1 MKKFICVLMS
11 IIIAFSCVFVTSA
24 KEDAN
29 VDVDGLTET
38 PVVVVSG
45 DGSAIVN
52 KDGEVAMQYKNLLK
66 EEYRD
71 EFIDKILDTL
81 KDLIVPLIV
90 EGFLTDNWDSFYDT
104 LYDGISDIFAETLLD
119 NNGEIPTD
127 PESPAYMSDVEPYA
141 YQRNKDS
148 LEGKYV
154 YDDKYNSNS
163 FVFFY
168 DWRLDPFVTVEK
180 LHDYIQGV
188 KELTGSNKVG
198 LIGRCLGSSIVATY
212 VKVYGMEDLNGVA
225 FNGSVVNGA
234 EILSESI
241 SGGFEVDMNAIIR
254 FMQDADGVGLFS
266 IDQIV
271 IDVLDLLQK
280 SGVYTIS
287 KEIAEATIY
296 KKLVEGVTSSLALST
311 FFTFPT
317 YWTAVTAE
325 EYQDALYYVFGP
337 EGSEKRQEYAGLIAK
352 LDHYD
357 REVRQQ
363 LQSIY
368 ETIDREGNLGIMS
381 KYDFQII
388 PITKSYEKLGDQF
401 ASVEYTSVGATTM
414 DIYSTF
420 SDEYIAQQEAK
431 GLGKYISPDK
441 KIDASTCSYP
451 DYTWF
456 VKGSSHSNWSFIE
469 NALLME
475 VVSADKQITVD
486 DTIYTQFM
494 VYDYDKPTEMQAMTT
509 ENCDKVFHEADKEYD
524 KPETFLGKVRS
535 LCKSLVKLIKSILGT
550 VQENNS
556 QKSV

>member
-1 MKKFICVLMS
+1 MKKFLCILLSV
-11 IIIAFSCVFVTSA
+11 IIALSCLVMTYA
-24 KEDAN
+24 EDDGK
-29 VDVDGLTET
+29 VDVDGWTDT

-52 KDGEVAMQYKNLLK
+52 QNGEVAMQYKNLLK

-71 EFIDKILDTL
+71 EFIDQIVETL

-90 EGFLTDNWDSFYDT
+90 DGFITDNWDSFYDT
-104 LYDGISDIFAETLLD
+104 LYEGISGIFAETLLD
-119 NNGEIPTD
+119 KNGEIPTD
-127 PESPAYMSDVEPYA
+127 PNNPAYKSDVEPYA

-148 LEGKYV
+148 LEERYV
-154 YDDKYNSNS
+154 YNNKYNSDS

-188 KELTGSNKVG
+188 KELTGADKVG
-198 LIGRCLGSSIVATY
+198 LLGRCLGSSIVATY
-212 VKVYGMEDLNGVA
+212 VKVYGMEDLSGVA

-241 SGGFEVDMNAIIR
+241 SGGFEVDMNAVIR
-254 FMQDADGVGLFS
+254 FIQDADGVGLFS
-266 IDQIV
+266 IDQLV

-280 SGVYTIS
+280 SGVYTVS

-296 KKLVEGVTSSLALST
+296 KKLVEGVTSSMALST

-352 LDHYD
+352 LDRYD

-363 LQSIY
+363 LPSIY
-368 ETIDREGNLGIMS
+368 ETIDRGGNLGIMS

-401 ASVEYTSVGATTM
+401 ASVEYTSVGAYTM

-420 SDEYIAQQEAK
+420 DDEYIASREKA
-431 GLGKYISPDK
+431 GLLKYISPDK
-441 KIDASTCSYP
+441 KIDAITCSYP

-456 VKGSSHSNWSFIE
+456 VKGSSHSNWSFVE

-475 VVSADKQITVD
+475 VVTADKQLTVD
-486 DTIYTQFM
+486 DTVYTQFM
-494 VYDYDKPTEMQAMTT
+494 VYDYDTNTMSAMTKD
-509 ENCDKVFHEADKEYD
+509 NCDKVFHEADKEYD
-524 KPETFLGKVRS
+524 KPQTLFGKIKAFFQS
-535 LCKSLVKLIKSILGT
+535 LIKLIKSISASSNEQPEQ
-550 VQENNS
+550 V
-556 QKSV
+556 